1 MRLPDY
7 AAFMVVLYSS
17 NPVVP
22 PFQDGWLR
30 ASRGNLSRIKAWI
43 DGLQPGG
50 GTEPMPAF
58 EIVFELDVRP
68 DVIFF
73 LTDGLIPGSVPA
85 EVGNRNGKRSG
96 AAVIN
101 SIAFGTEAGHE
112 PLRRIAS
119 ESDGVF
125 RFVPTGMRP

>member
-1 MRLPDY
+1 
-7 AAFMVVLYSS
+7 
-17 NPVVP
+17 
-22 PFQDGWLR
+22 
-30 ASRGNLSRIKAWI
+30 
-43 DGLQPGG
+43 
-50 GTEPMPAF
+50 MPAF

-73 LTDGLIPGSVPA
+73 LTDGLIPGSIPA
-85 EVGNRNGKRSG
+85 EVQNRNRKRAG

-101 SIAFGTEAGHE
+101 SIAFGTDAGHE